1 MNAETKKRLTEGG
14 IDVDGALERMLGSE
28 TLLLSLLKKFAKDK
42 NYERWLISM
51 DAGDLQEATE
61 AAHALKGISGNLSIT
76 ELYRL
81 FSKQVE
87 ELRAERWEEAQAMRP
102 QIMEAY
108 ERATGAIREL
118 ET

>member
-1 MNAETKKRLTEGG
+1 MNAETKKRLIEGG
-14 IDVDGALERMLGSE
+14 VDVEGALERMLGSE
-28 TLLLSLLKKFAKDK
+28 TLLLSLLKKFVKDG
-42 NYERWLISM
+42 NYEKWLISM
-51 DAGDLQEATE
+51 DARDHEGAVE

-87 ELRAERWEEAQAMRP
+87 ELRAGRWEEAQAMRP
-102 QIMEAY
+102 QIIEAY